1 MLEEVY
7 DSVCVCVVRVCR
19 ILDWRTRLVSYA
31 SAMDDR
37 TLLYRLKIPLL
48 EKDYGDTAS
57 EVLQTCALVAEYAQE
72 NTPDHVKSFQE
83 QVKINP
89 QVWSRLISLHK
100 DSRLKKHLDKLP
112 ASYTALYA
120 IHRMKD
126 EEIEAAVQQGVI
138 TSTASS
144 HSILRWT
151 QDNRSI
157 SGEAVPPWR
166 CLVVFGEEIEKK
178 DFVEMRRRM
187 DQIAQ
192 EYGAKLI
199 GEMEYIPLE
208 SKEDREKIDLMHRL
222 ECKILELAMP
232 MHVRMTEHQRSKTGV
247 GRVEDFLEIDLMTFG
262 SILRAD
268 AKYHEGGK
276 NAYPPIYVY
285 RLALEYLGTDS
296 RSQRFN
302 YKRRLKQL
310 AESQPE
316 LSGCIDEVF
325 AEYMTEKKRVGQV
338 RRIPAFSNVPD
349 AFVPGAATSQ
359 ESMTGK
365 G

>member
-1 MLEEVY
+1 
-7 DSVCVCVVRVCR
+7 
-19 ILDWRTRLVSYA
+19 
-31 SAMDDR
+31 MDDA
-37 TLLYRLKIPLL
+37 TLRYKLEIPLL
-48 EKDYGDTAS
+48 EKDYGNNAA
-57 EVLQTCALVAEYAQE
+57 EVLGTCALVAEYARE
-72 NTPDHVKSFQE
+72 HTPDQIKTFQKT
-83 QVKINP
+83 VSINP
-89 QVWSRLISLHK
+89 QVWLRLLAL
-100 DSRLKKHLDKLP
+100 DRDERLKKHLEHLP
-112 ASYTALYA
+112 PSYTALYA

-126 EEIEAAVQQGVI
+126 AEIDAAVQQGII
-138 TSTASS
+138 TPTASS

-199 GEMEYIPLE
+199 GEVEYIPLE
-208 SKEDREKIDLMHRL
+208 SKEDREKIDLMQRL

-338 RRIPAFSNVPD
+338 RRIPAFSNV
-349 AFVPGAATSQ
+349 ANTFAPGAATSR